1 LAARGEGVSLT
12 AWPRGGKGC
21 HSPLGREGSFALLV
35 VEPAPASASASAPA
49 CRAPRGGDRR
59 AGGGL
64 APDPVIGERQRL
76 PPAALVAVASRH
88 TAVAAAA
95 RRDDAGGSFCG
106 WGGGRRGG
114 VGAIG
119 RSDGRRCQARSRTYF
134 IGLDLGVGT
143 WSLEDHHR
151 STICALRCHH
161 NTNNNKSKDPP
172 ARGAVK
178 RCRRA
183 LLRVGRQATR
193 KDRPACGA
201 ASLRVCACIS
211 CWPE

>member
-1 LAARGEGVSLT
+1 VSLT
-12 AWPRGGKGC
+12 AWPRRIVRAARCRAGPRLRLRLRPRPRLQ
-21 HSPLGREGSFALLV
+21 SPSGRR
-35 VEPAPASASASAPA
+35 PASRRRP
-49 CRAPRGGDRR
+49 RAPIPP
-59 AGGGL
+59 L
-64 APDPVIGERQRL
+64 ANDSACTRWLWSPS
-76 PPAALVAVASRH
+76 PPGTH

-151 STICALRCHH
+151 NTICALRCQH
-161 NTNNNKSKDPP
+161 KQQQIEGS
-172 ARGAVK
+172 
-178 RCRRA
+178 
-183 LLRVGRQATR
+183 
-193 KDRPACGA
+193 
-201 ASLRVCACIS
+201 SCA
-211 CWPE
+211 WGGEAM